1 MVTFIAR
8 YKRECQ
14 LHYNIFGN
22 NTVNLEA
29 QNKILSKKQA
39 EFYKI
44 Y

>member
-1 MVTFIAR
+1 MVSFEAL
-8 YKRECQ
+8 YNSEYE

-22 NTVNLEA
+22 NSVNLEA